1 MTKIRRL
8 LKEESKWTDRSVGR
22 HKHDFSRTV
31 NVEIQRPTGS
41 REYYLVRMCE
51 TCKSFRDAV
60 FEERADEQ
68 FETVQ
73 FWNNHKF
80 IIGFKDIVCIDGGDE
95 GGNK

>member
-1 MTKIRRL
+1 
-8 LKEESKWTDRSVGR
+8 
-22 HKHDFSRTV
+22 
-31 NVEIQRPTGS
+31 
-41 REYYLVRMCE
+41 MCE